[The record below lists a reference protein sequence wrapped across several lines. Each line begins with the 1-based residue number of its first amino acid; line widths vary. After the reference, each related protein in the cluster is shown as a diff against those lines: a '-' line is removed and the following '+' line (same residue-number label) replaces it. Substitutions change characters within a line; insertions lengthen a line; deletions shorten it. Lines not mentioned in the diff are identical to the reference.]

1 MFEQVTPEEARRR
14 LAEPDPP
21 LLLDVRTPEEYAD
34 RHVEA
39 ALLIPL
45 DQLVARVGELDPGR
59 PTLVVCGHGMRS
71 LMACQFL
78 AQRAGF
84 ARVANVRGGMSVWP
98 D

>member
-45 DQLVARVGELDPGR
+45 DQLVARVGE
-59 PTLVVCGHGMRS
+59 
-71 LMACQFL
+71 MACQFL